1 MQVVVVFF
9 FNIRQLFIIFILVKF
24 PLLTDFICVFYFNK
38 ATTNT
43 TVKCQKYLALK
54 IDILLVRKMSVRVD

>member
-43 TVKCQKYLALK
+43 TVKCQKYLA
-54 IDILLVRKMSVRVD
+54 